1 MINKVVGA
9 MYLELHLDD
18 TGKEWLIS
26 PGESDLKK
34 YPVRRS
40 PS

>member
-1 MINKVVGA
+1 MIDKVVGA
-9 MYLELHLDD
+9 MYPELHLDD
-18 TGKEWLIS
+18 TGKEWPIS
-26 PGESDLKK
+26 PGESDLNE